1 MSEPAMTFTVNE
13 VNFLPYLAFGGL
25 EYQLSDID
33 DPDTGRMMNGL
44 MRRGKISDKD
54 KWKLR
59 FRSDLT
65 TAEIST
71 ILTAVTHQYVTAT
84 YLSPRTNTV
93 ITRTLYVGDRT
104 AAHCIQRAD
113 GKALWKDLAFSLIE
127 R

>member
-1 MSEPAMTFTVNE
+1 MSITFTVNG
-13 VNFLPYLAFGGL
+13 VNLVPYIAFQGL

-33 DPDTGRMMNGL
+33 DPDTGRMMDGT
-44 MRRGKISDKD
+44 MRRGKIADKD

-93 ITRTLYVGDRT
+93 ITKTLYVGDRT
-104 AAHCIQRAD
+104 AAHCIQRED
-113 GKALWKDLAFSLIE
+113 GRILWKDLAFSLIE

>member
-1 MSEPAMTFTVNE
+1 MSMTFIVNS
-13 VNFLPYLAFGGL
+13 VNLVPYIAFQGL

-33 DPDTGRMMNGL
+33 DPDTGRMMDGT
-44 MRRGKISDKD
+44 MRRGKIADKD

-93 ITRTLYVGDRT
+93 ITKTLYVGDRT
-104 AAHCIQRAD
+104 AAHCIQRED
-113 GKALWKDLAFSLIE
+113 GKILWKDLAFSLIE